1 MTAAG
6 DSSHELV
13 VPGSSVV
20 VAVVVAAAVELDV
33 PIGPAKAITPQARA
47 NVATVDAITR
57 RRIVVTRRARAASR
71 SRAAGGRG
79 RAMRPG
85 SGRTLSGPCT
95 EPESFLR
102 PAGGGR
108 IRYAVMRIRRGL
120 LLATLTFG
128 LFVAAP
134 ATVGAKTVWLCKP
147 GLASNPCT
155 PGLDTARFSP
165 DRAALGTDLVKRVR
179 HPRIDC
185 FYVYPTVSDQ
195 PTREATRRIDP
206 ELRSIALYQAAHYSR
221 DCRVYAP
228 VYRQVTLAGLQHL
241 RRPCQRA
248 GLPRRT
254 RGMALLPERYNRGR
268 GVVLIG
274 HSQGTYALRRLIA
287 EEIDRR
293 PQVRRRLV
301 SALLLGGN
309 VLVRK
314 GRDSGGDFA
323 HVRACRS
330 DRQVGCVVAFSTF
343 NAPVPSDAL
352 FGRTTEPGLEVLC
365 TNPAAL
371 GGGEG
376 PVDAI
381 FPSAPFAPGTSIA
394 FAIEAI
400 GFPWPDSAATWLS
413 FPGGYSARC
422 SPAGGAD
429 VLRIAP
435 LAGALVLNPTPAAT
449 WGMHLVDGN
458 IALGNLARLV
468 RRQAAAYARARR

>member
-13 VPGSSVV
+13 VPGSSDLVV

-108 IRYAVMRIRRGL
+108 IRYAVMRTRRGL
-120 LLATLTFG
+120 LLATLTFC
-128 LFVAAP
+128 LPVAAP

-165 DRAALGTDLVKRVR
+165 DRAALGTELVKRVR

-228 VYRQVTLAGLQHL
+228 VYRQVTLAGLSSFDAHVSGPAY
-241 RRPCQRA
+241 RDVYAAWRSYV
-248 GLPRRT
+248 
-254 RGMALLPERYNRGR
+254 ERYNRGR

-274 HSQGTYALRRLIA
+274 HSQGTYVLRRLIA

-293 PQVRRRLV
+293 PRVRRRLV

-314 GRDSGGDFA
+314 GRDSGGDFE

-330 DRQVGCVVAFSTF
+330 DRQFGCVVAFSTF

-352 FGRTTEPGLEVLC
+352 FGRTTEPGLAVL
-365 TNPAAL
+365 
-371 GGGEG
+371 
-376 PVDAI
+376 
-381 FPSAPFAPGTSIA
+381 
-394 FAIEAI
+394 
-400 GFPWPDSAATWLS
+400 
-413 FPGGYSARC
+413 
-422 SPAGGAD
+422 
-429 VLRIAP
+429 
-435 LAGALVLNPTPAAT
+435 
-449 WGMHLVDGN
+449 
-458 IALGNLARLV
+458 
-468 RRQAAAYARARR
+468 